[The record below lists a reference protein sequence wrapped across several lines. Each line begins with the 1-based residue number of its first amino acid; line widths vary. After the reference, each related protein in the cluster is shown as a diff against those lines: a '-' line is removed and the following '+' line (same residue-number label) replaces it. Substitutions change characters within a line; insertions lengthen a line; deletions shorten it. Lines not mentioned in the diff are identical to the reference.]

1 MDTLIVVVF
10 ALIMM
15 KLADDV
21 AIGLDNT
28 FNHNHADQYWM
39 APALLIFALGIFLI
53 LV

>member
-1 MDTLIVVVF
+1 MDTLMVVAF

-39 APALLIFALGIFLI
+39 APALFIFAIGVFLI
-53 LV
+53 LI